1 VVALLLASAASSSAL
16 PNLCPDG
23 SPARAP
29 CGSFLCQEGA
39 AGAQDRRR
47 APREQSVRLAER
59 IRGGSSSGT
68 AAGRG
73 GVRKAGLLPSLFPAV
88 TVAAGALLW
97 GFETGIITGA
107 LLSITPAFRLDAQP
121 AALGLV
127 ATTAT
132 MGSLCGTLTAGRLA
146 ERIGRRQVLT
156 IAAACSLSG
165 SIIAS
170 LFSSRLGALIVARVL
185 AGYAIGIFA
194 TVVPMYAAECAA
206 TQERGAVMSLPQ
218 LGMSSGI
225 AAAYTTAFMLLL
237 KGYGHKHMFAS
248 VSIPGAIF
256 LIAIRRSPESPRW
269 LLRGGDR
276 DGAGRALA
284 KLRGCQLGE
293 VQNELDAVALGISQE
308 DQRAV
313 EVQGGA
319 GGGRGGGG
327 GGERGGAAGAGR
339 AGGGKGGGQGGG
351 GSGLLGI
358 LGERSVRRT
367 LCLGLALQ
375 IFQQLSGINA
385 VVNFAPA
392 ILREANVAALFR
404 SLVSGNDAAHSML
417 ATTVVYS
424 PKLIMILLVVPLMDL
439 VGRRAVLLAILPI
452 LSASLLALALALDPR
467 VTAVGAR
474 TAFVAL
480 LVYQS
485 AFSCSLGPIPSMVSA
500 ELLPNHARAEGMSF
514 LLTVCTLCN
523 VAVASSWPFLQTRY
537 GSTQILKG
545 YACMVA
551 LAHVVFSF
559 ALPETRGL
567 ALEDT
572 HIATSRESEKG

>member
-1 VVALLLASAASSSAL
+1 
-16 PNLCPDG
+16 
-23 SPARAP
+23 
-29 CGSFLCQEGA
+29 
-39 AGAQDRRR
+39 
-47 APREQSVRLAER
+47 
-59 IRGGSSSGT
+59 
-68 AAGRG
+68 
-73 GVRKAGLLPSLFPAV
+73 
-88 TVAAGALLW
+88 
-97 GFETGIITGA
+97 
-107 LLSITPAFRLDAQP
+107 
-121 AALGLV
+121 
-127 ATTAT
+127 
-132 MGSLCGTLTAGRLA
+132 
-146 ERIGRRQVLT
+146 
-156 IAAACSLSG
+156 
-165 SIIAS
+165 
-170 LFSSRLGALIVARVL
+170 
-185 AGYAIGIFA
+185 
-194 TVVPMYAAECAA
+194 
-206 TQERGAVMSLPQ
+206 
-218 LGMSSGI
+218 
-225 AAAYTTAFMLLL
+225 MLLL

-248 VSIPGAIF
+248 VSVPGAIF

-293 VQNELDAVALGISQE
+293 VRHELDAVALGISQE
-308 DQRAV
+308 DQRAA

-319 GGGRGGGG
+319 GGGKGGRGEGGG
-327 GGERGGAAGAGR
+327 GGESGGAEGAGR
-339 AGGGKGGGQGGG
+339 VGGEGGGQGGG
-351 GSGLLGI
+351 GSGLLRI

-392 ILREANVAALFR
+392 ILREANVAELFR
-404 SLVSGNDAAHSML
+404 SLISGSDAAHSML

-439 VGRRAVLLAILPI
+439 VGRRAVLLSILPI

-485 AFSCSLGPIPSMVSA
+485 AFSCSLGPIPSMVAA

-523 VAVASSWPFLQTRY
+523 VAVASSWPSLQMRY

-551 LAHVVFSF
+551 LAHVIFSF

-572 HIATSRESEKG
+572 HIAASRESERG